1 MRGARRIT
9 AKGGRKECKK
19 SGKRGRKKW
28 EEGAGG
34 REGRRGERNSFNAR
48 ALPRFISH
56 LSRRESGSHWVLD
69 GTVTRHLLSGGTR
82 GTRRGRD
89 ARPASDWPIRH
100 GEVGSDSMP
109 TQLWTPRERRS
120 LVIFVV
126 RKDRR
131 RRPPLAPMGMGG
143 QQGTEHGNGR
153 IRKFGDGNRCR
164 EKRGRLWHSLSP
176 LSLFLLLLC
185 YVMLW
190 ILLCLLVFY
199 EVWIWLHIRFTISVQ
214 FCPVNGA
221 LKKKIFTVNR
231 TCVRGYVC
239 TCSLRASYWSRH
251 RYCNI
256 IHLLLGN
263 NISQIEG
270 TQTLINIR
278 NSISLR
284 IRSIPRT
291 VLDYINFKI
300 EILITIIYFYL
311 LIIKKKRR
319 KIFTPI
325 DTQTCFN

>member
-1 MRGARRIT
+1 
-9 AKGGRKECKK
+9 
-19 SGKRGRKKW
+19 
-28 EEGAGG
+28 
-34 REGRRGERNSFNAR
+34 
-48 ALPRFISH
+48 
-56 LSRRESGSHWVLD
+56 
-69 GTVTRHLLSGGTR
+69 
-82 GTRRGRD
+82 
-89 ARPASDWPIRH
+89 
-100 GEVGSDSMP
+100 MP

-176 LSLFLLLLC
+176 LSLSLSLLLLC

-284 IRSIPRT
+284 IRSIP
-291 VLDYINFKI
+291 VLYSI
-300 EILITIIYFYL
+300 ILILKLKF
-311 LIIKKKRR
+311 
-319 KIFTPI
+319 
-325 DTQTCFN
+325 

>member
-1 MRGARRIT
+1 MPGRLPIGRFDTERSVRTRCRLNFEPLEKEEVWLFSLFEKI
-9 AKGGRKECKK
+9 GGGDPHWPLWGWADNR
-19 SGKRGRKKW
+19 
-28 EEGAGG
+28 
-34 REGRRGERNSFNAR
+34 ERNMGTGGFGSSEMEIDVVRNAEDSGTH
-48 ALPRFISH
+48 SH
-56 LSRRESGSHWVLD
+56 LSL
-69 GTVTRHLLSGGTR
+69 
-82 GTRRGRD
+82 
-89 ARPASDWPIRH
+89 
-100 GEVGSDSMP
+100 
-109 TQLWTPRERRS
+109 
-120 LVIFVV
+120 
-126 RKDRR
+126 
-131 RRPPLAPMGMGG
+131 
-143 QQGTEHGNGR
+143 
-153 IRKFGDGNRCR
+153 
-164 EKRGRLWHSLSP
+164 SLS
-176 LSLFLLLLC
+176 LLLLC

-199 EVWIWLHIRFTISVQ
+199 EVWIWLHIWFTISVQ